1 MKARFPPH
9 LTILHEFC
17 FSILGT
23 RAGSM
28 PVAHIGVWMSQ
39 KKTNLYRSALA
50 AIHYSRLGQLAA
62 PLTRGRGVIFM
73 LHHVRERPA
82 RDFEPN
88 RILAVSPDFL
98 ENLIQRVLAAGY
110 EPIGLDALPQRLAG
124 GEAKKPFACF
134 TFDDGYRDNR
144 DIALP
149 ILRKF
154 NVPMTIYVP
163 SDFADGEGELW
174 WLTLEEVMRRRTA
187 LDLIME
193 GKERHFDLATAAD
206 KDRAFEEIYWWLRR
220 QPEHHAR
227 RLVGV
232 LGNEAGIAPTA
243 FCRDLVMTWDELRE
257 LAADPLVTI
266 GAHTRRHYAVA
277 KLTADEARA
286 EISEGVR
293 RMESELGRPCRH
305 FSLPYGDETSAGERE
320 FAICR
325 ELGLLT
331 AVTTRKGLIHDRHQD
346 RLMALPRLSL
356 NGDYQDEVYVE
367 ALLTGLPFAL
377 NDALMHLAGRQVA

>member
-1 MKARFPPH
+1 
-9 LTILHEFC
+9 
-17 FSILGT
+17 
-23 RAGSM
+23 
-28 PVAHIGVWMSQ
+28 MSQ
-39 KKTNLYRSALA
+39 KKTNLYRSALT
-50 AIHYSRLGQLAA
+50 AIHYSGLGQLAS

-73 LHHVRERPA
+73 LHHVRARPA

-88 RILAVSPDFL
+88 RILAVNPDFL
-98 ENLIQRVLAAGY
+98 ESLIQRVLAAGY
-110 EPIGLDALPQRLAG
+110 ETIPLDALPQRLAG
-124 GEAKKPFACF
+124 GEADKPFACF

-144 DIALP
+144 DVALP

-187 LDLIME
+187 LDLMME
-193 GKERHFDLATAAD
+193 GKERHFDLVTAAD

-227 RLVGV
+227 RLVAV

-277 KLTADEARA
+277 KLAADEARA

-293 RMESELGRPCRH
+293 RIESELGRPCRH
-305 FSLPYGDETSAGERE
+305 FSFPYGDETSAGERE

-331 AVTTRKGLIHDRHQD
+331 AVTTRKGLIHDRHQV
-346 RLMALPRLSL
+346 RLTGLPRLSL
-356 NGDYQDEVYVE
+356 NGDYQAEAYVE

-377 NDALMHLAGRQVA
+377 NNVLMHLAGRQAA